1 MHAFQRV
8 QWWIWQHC
16 KMPGC
21 VHVWQMATKYITSS
35 QINPT
40 FSSKSNASPK
50 IQNFGTVFFFAA
62 APICPPPTPRTKS
75 PLMMKYYGA
84 SPCSGVRI
92 EICCV
97 WQLLFVLR
105 IYSLPNGS
113 DTVRRICM
121 REQRRMSADDVIDGR
136 DVVLSRC
143 AQRSARCPPY
153 LRPRHAYL
161 HLYPG
166 VRHVVAID
174 RGGRRISHRRVIFV
188 VC

>member
-1 MHAFQRV
+1 
-8 QWWIWQHC
+8 
-16 KMPGC
+16 
-21 VHVWQMATKYITSS
+21 
-35 QINPT
+35 
-40 FSSKSNASPK
+40 
-50 IQNFGTVFFFAA
+50 
-62 APICPPPTPRTKS
+62 
-75 PLMMKYYGA
+75 
-84 SPCSGVRI
+84 
-92 EICCV
+92 
-97 WQLLFVLR
+97 
-105 IYSLPNGS
+105 
-113 DTVRRICM
+113 M

-188 VC
+188 VFRCRVLTLLQSLDRLNALINMLIICTGALIAM